1 MDTVLDYVVDKGWQ
15 YKISGDEIILKRCVF
30 CGREE
35 WKLYV
40 NRKTRLFLCFH
51 ASCATKGHISKLK
64 KHVGDVIEIEGLPKK
79 REKEV
84 DFTNLVEECNNRLLE
99 NDNYIR
105 YLDDNGI
112 TLDAI
117 NRFSLGIRKNNKAMW
132 LVYPSFVGDVP
143 KYIKYRLLP
152 FDREV
157 TSADKEKGISKFLR
171 EKDAPS
177 IMFNQD
183 AIDKYDEVIVTEG
196 EKDAISLIMQGYENV
211 VGCTG
216 GADTLKPDWFDLLKH
231 KTKIFLAFD
240 NDEAGEKGATEKW
253 ASRLGRS
260 KCFYVELPEGI
271 KDLTDFFLEGNT
283 SKEFDELLEKAETLE
298 VPGVRSLQ
306 SILKEMATEK
316 DEETDIF
323 PTPWGNVNNL
333 IEGGFRRGDL
343 VILSAPP
350 GIGKT
355 TMALQI
361 SSLLSVKL
369 DRPTLFFCMEV
380 IYQKLV
386 RLWIAHSTNKPYS
399 HFNHKD
405 ARLFAMEFDEVPI
418 YFGYS
423 PRVTATQ
430 IQQTFLDA
438 RERFGIEFFVFDN
451 LHTLIRGHDHI
462 WEKIGAAS
470 KMFKD
475 LAMEM
480 QVPVFLIAQPRKME
494 QGVVMDYYDIKG
506 SSDMPADADIVFLL
520 HRNRTA
526 PTEEG
531 TREETFETT
540 TKFIVDKSRESPG
553 GECRLYFDGY
563 YRQFVEGKI

>member
-1 MDTVLDYVVDKGWQ
+1 MDTVLEYIQTKGWQ

-40 NRKTRLFLCFH
+40 NRKTRLFLCFR
-51 ASCATKGHISKLK
+51 ASCSAKGHISKLK
-64 KHVGDVIEIEGLPKK
+64 KHIGDVIEIEGLPKQ
-79 REKEV
+79 KERQI
-84 DFTNLVEECNNRLLE
+84 DFTESVEEYNNRLLE
-99 NDNYIR
+99 NEDVIR

-112 TLDAI
+112 TLEAI
-117 NRFSLGIRKNNKAMW
+117 NRFSLGIQKWKMNMW
-132 LVYPSFVGDVP
+132 LVYPSFIKGIP
-143 KYIKYRLLP
+143 RYIKYRLLP
-152 FDREV
+152 FDKEI

-171 EKDAPS
+171 EKDVPS
-177 IMFNQD
+177 ILFNQD
-183 AIDKYDEVIVTEG
+183 AIDKYDEIIVTEG

-216 GADTLKPDWFDLLKH
+216 GADTLKPEWFDVLKE

-253 ASRLGRS
+253 ASRLGRG
-260 KCFYVELPEGI
+260 KCFYVQLPEGV
-271 KDLTDFFLEGNT
+271 KDLTEYFLEGNT
-283 SKEFDELLEKAETLE
+283 GTEFDALLEKSETLE

-306 SILKEMATEK
+306 SILKEMAVAE
-316 DEETDIF
+316 DEEADTF
-323 PTPWGNVNNL
+323 PTPWKNVNNL

-343 VILSAPP
+343 VIVSAPP
-350 GIGKT
+350 GVGKT

-386 RLWIAHSTNKPYS
+386 KLFIAHSTDKPYS
-399 HFNHKD
+399 HFSHKD
-405 ARLFAMEFDEVPI
+405 ARLFAMEFDGVPI

-423 PRVTATQ
+423 PRVSPTQ

-451 LHTLIRGHDHI
+451 LHTLIRGHDKI

-480 QVPVFLIAQPRKME
+480 QVPVLLIAQPRKME
-494 QGVVMDYYDIKG
+494 AGVVMDYYDIKG
-506 SSDMPADADIVFLL
+506 SSDMPADADIVILM
-520 HRNRTA
+520 HRNRTVA
-526 PTEEG
+526 TEEG
-531 TREETFETT
+531 TREETFETLT
-540 TKFIVDKSRESPG
+540 RFIIDKSRESPG
-553 GECRLYFDGY
+553 GECRLFFDGY